1 MNKIT
6 IEEIRNYF
14 LKYKL
19 ILDEEIYINNRTKMK
34 CHDEDGYYYSISL
47 GVIKDK
53 RNYNRLV
60 KVSPNNKYS
69 IYNIQKYFD
78 NNNYNLK
85 ILSTEYINE
94 KQLLKLQ
101 CSCGNIYYNT
111 WNHLQQGNDLKCKD
125 CILKCRIE
133 KQMFTEKQVDMMCK
147 EQGYTFLHNKDFN
160 AHNVIVEKD
169 GYKYKTIIQNLKI
182 CNFDNMRFH
191 SSNPFCLEN
200 MKHYLKINNIP
211 IKMVEKSNLK
221 IDSVKTDYFEWYCI
235 ECGNIFKATWSQ
247 IINNNRYRCKR
258 CVKRES
264 NNEYYVRLYLEEL
277 GIKYEQEKRFDNC
290 KLKNSLPFDF
300 YLPDYNYVIEVHGQ
314 QHYYE
319 NDLYKQTL
327 QERQFV
333 DKYKKDY
340 CINNNIGYLE
350 IPYWDIVQ
358 SKIET
363 YKRKINNILKKE

>member
-1 MNKIT
+1 
-6 IEEIRNYF
+6 
-14 LKYKL
+14 
-19 ILDEEIYINNRTKMK
+19 
-34 CHDEDGYYYSISL
+34 
-47 GVIKDK
+47 
-53 RNYNRLV
+53 
-60 KVSPNNKYS
+60 
-69 IYNIQKYFD
+69 
-78 NNNYNLK
+78 
-85 ILSTEYINE
+85 
-94 KQLLKLQ
+94 
-101 CSCGNIYYNT
+101 
-111 WNHLQQGNDLKCKD
+111 
-125 CILKCRIE
+125 
-133 KQMFTEKQVDMMCK
+133 
-147 EQGYTFLHNKDFN
+147 
-160 AHNVIVEKD
+160 
-169 GYKYKTIIQNLKI
+169 
-182 CNFDNMRFH
+182 
-191 SSNPFCLEN
+191 
-200 MKHYLKINNIP
+200 
-211 IKMVEKSNLK
+211 MVEKSNLK

-247 IINNNRYRCKR
+247 IINKNRYRCKR

-264 NNEYYVRLYLEEL
+264 NNEYCVRLYLEEL
-277 GIKYEQEKRFDNC
+277 GIKYEQEKRFDDC

-350 IPYWDIVQ
+350 IPYWNIVQ